1 MNEDALR
8 ARRRRNLVIGLS
20 LAAFV
25 VLVFTITLVRLQG
38 NVVERPF

>member
-8 ARRRRNLVIGLS
+8 ARRRRNLVIGLA

>member
-20 LAAFV
+20 LAACV

-38 NVVERPF
+38 NVLERPF